1 MYKTKVLLNSLDK
14 VRRFINI
21 VSHFDDVDMDI
32 CCGRYIVDAK
42 SIMGIL
48 SMSLTTPLELRI
60 NAQDK
65 HLKEI
70 LDAFLAIQISF
81 CQSPVV
87 LSENAYPM
95 LL

>member
-60 NAQDK
+60 NAHDK
-65 HLKEI
+65 HLEEI
-70 LDAFLAIQISF
+70 LDEISEFEYKEEIKFEPAIKEF
-81 CQSPVV
+81 AV
-87 LSENAYPM
+87 
-95 LL
+95 